1 MSRPTNS
8 KARPNDDEID
18 PIPLIQALWKGKIA
32 VIAATLIGAA
42 VSLALY
48 ASSPEQW
55 IASTY
60 ITKPSLYSLYKEVN
74 EKDAPVTASPLPLET
89 KLYSTIQNDI
99 FYSAMGIMTAKS
111 VTLTDAPP
119 KSIGNEPVL
128 YIASIAAGTAAMA
141 TTQLESAMATAN
153 SEAIVLNLPAL
164 AANNTLKAFSTLDE
178 IKTVS
183 TKTTKATRKFASL
196 GALLGF
202 ILGSAFVLGRFLI
215 RQYKQSH

>member
-1 MSRPTNS
+1 
-8 KARPNDDEID
+8 
-18 PIPLIQALWKGKIA
+18 
-32 VIAATLIGAA
+32 
-42 VSLALY
+42 
-48 ASSPEQW
+48 
-55 IASTY
+55 
-60 ITKPSLYSLYKEVN
+60 
-74 EKDAPVTASPLPLET
+74 
-89 KLYSTIQNDI
+89 
-99 FYSAMGIMTAKS
+99 MGIMTAKS